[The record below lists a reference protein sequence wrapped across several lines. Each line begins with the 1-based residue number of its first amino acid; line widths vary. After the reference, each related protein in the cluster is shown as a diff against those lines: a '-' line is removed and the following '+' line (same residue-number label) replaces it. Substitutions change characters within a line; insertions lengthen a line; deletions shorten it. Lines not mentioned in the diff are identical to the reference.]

1 MSVDLIDALDV
12 IGISAF
18 ALSGGIVAIRRGMDV
33 VGVVALA
40 IVTGFGGGV
49 ARDVLIADLPPQ
61 VVRDD
66 GLLLVAVA
74 AGLAALA
81 TPRLVGRRRQ
91 TVLVLDAV
99 GLGLFATVGAAKASE
114 AGLGVVSTVLVGT
127 VAAVGGGL
135 VRDLLADEVP
145 QIFVSGSRLYAVP
158 AALGALLV
166 AVGFRQSWNAD
177 VVQLVAAGVTVA
189 LRLSALRLGWHAP
202 VPGWSSKRVAP
213 DGLEGEAG
221 SHGYRARS

>member
-61 VVRDD
+61 IVRED
-66 GLLLVAVA
+66 GLLLVAVV

-99 GLGLFATVGAAKASE
+99 GLGLFATVGAVKASE
-114 AGLGVVSTVLVGT
+114 AGLGVVATVLVGT

-166 AVGFRQSWNAD
+166 AVGSRQSWSAD
-177 VVQLVAAGVTVA
+177 VVQLVAAGAVVVI
-189 LRLSALRLGWHAP
+189 RLSALRLGWHAP
-202 VPGWSSKRVAP
+202 VPAWSSKRVAP
-213 DGLEGEAG
+213 DDLEGEGG
-221 SHGYRARS
+221 SDEC